1 MAEGGDWGGDAVTS
15 TSSQQKGGKL
25 GKVFKRL
32 LPGTSSKKDGQNTGT
47 TTEKQ
52 SGIESRTSME
62 CEAAEEKREKCQ
74 SRGRGTGDVDHG
86 PGTDPSGEI
95 HHDRDPSGKES
106 SSLIQETAERQNM
119 VTPIHTTAEVGNRTA
134 APVTSTT
141 RTDTDLT
148 PTFSEFLT
156 QWNDDQL
163 FQLTKFYRERLKQAI
178 EEGVESLGFMMRWQG
193 YFSEQEHGGVAELVV
208 KGNRRDSSTL
218 FLSLL
223 MGKGNRARRVM
234 WESFVKMQ
242 NELPKLDKILKE
254 IQELGPDP
262 QEYMNIIRGL
272 SELPSHM
279 EDVQQKHKETLR
291 QLYPE

>member
-52 SGIESRTSME
+52 SGIESRKSME
-62 CEAAEEKREKCQ
+62 CEAAKEKREKCQ

-95 HHDRDPSGKES
+95 HHDRDPSDKES

-134 APVTSTT
+134 APVTSTV

-156 QWNDDQL
+156 QWNDFQL

-178 EEGVESLGFMMRWQG
+178 EEGVEKLGFMMRRQG
-193 YFSEQEHGGVAELVV
+193 NFSEQEHGVSGRITVTYVSCH
-208 KGNRRDSSTL
+208 RT
-218 FLSLL
+218 
-223 MGKGNRARRVM
+223 
-234 WESFVKMQ
+234 
-242 NELPKLDKILKE
+242 
-254 IQELGPDP
+254 
-262 QEYMNIIRGL
+262 NIIEGGRVTNTSPTHLTLPGL
-272 SELPSHM
+272 NSAM
-279 EDVQQKHKETLR
+279 EALIFDQFVSCRSGIRNTT
-291 QLYPE
+291 